1 MPAKRNIQVKP
12 SAVDGSFYCPYPA
25 GLGPKGDG
33 KPFVMPK
40 DTRATIESRIINRI
54 RIMGDDEEAL
64 NAIGKGD
71 ALASGTS
78 GITLTTGRKLIKAAL
93 KNNQLSINIGS
104 NPYDS
109 EDEHESSHHPLSPQ
123 YKYCGKDV
131 RKLEPLL
138 ITDHTMLKC
147 TATLSYGD
155 GGMSIDTN
163 DDIQSAIDIL
173 TENYREPMLVLYF

>member
-12 SAVDGSFYCPYPA
+12 KPSAIDGSFYCN
-25 GLGPKGDG
+25 GE
-33 KPFVMPK
+33 PFVMPK
-40 DTRATIESRIINRI
+40 ETRTSLENRIINRI
-54 RIMGDDEEAL
+54 RIIGDDEE
-64 NAIGKGD
+64 
-71 ALASGTS
+71 ASGTS
-78 GITLTTGRKLIKAAL
+78 GITLTMGRKLIKAAL

-138 ITDHTMLKC
+138 ITDHTMLEC

-155 GGMSIDTN
+155 GGMSIETN
-163 DDIQSAIDIL
+163 DDVQSAIDIL
-173 TENYREPMLVLYF
+173 TDNYREPEFILYF